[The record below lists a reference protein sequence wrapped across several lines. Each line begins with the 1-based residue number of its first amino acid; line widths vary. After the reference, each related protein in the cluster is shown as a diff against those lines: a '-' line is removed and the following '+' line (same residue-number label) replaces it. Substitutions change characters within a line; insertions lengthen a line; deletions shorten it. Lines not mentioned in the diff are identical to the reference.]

1 MGILLKL
8 QCTSLPHSFVVKLD
22 GLASWGE
29 SAGAVSAALH
39 MVANDG
45 DTEGLFRA
53 AFMESGSPIPVG
65 DIMNGQKCVSL
76 ALFKSH

>member
-1 MGILLKL
+1 MGILLRL
-8 QCTSLPHSFVVKLD
+8 RCTSLPHSFVVRLD
-22 GLASWGE
+22 TLPSWGE

-65 DIMNGQKCVSL
+65 DITNGQKCVSL
-76 ALFKSH
+76 TLFKSH